1 MSRITDYMSAYDVA
15 EWLYEDATDAEF
27 AETFVLLDI
36 MKHGKIENGLSKEQM
51 LNANT
56 KRITEE
62 LKSGLDEILPINSE
76 CDTDAW
82 WKK

>member
-1 MSRITDYMSAYDVA
+1 MSAYDVA
-15 EWLYEDATDAEF
+15 EWLYEHATDEEF

-36 MKHGKIENGLSKEQM
+36 MKHGKIENGLSKTQM
-51 LNANT
+51 LKANT
-56 KRITEE
+56 KRISEE
-62 LKSGLDEILPINSE
+62 LKSSLDEILPINSE

>member
-1 MSRITDYMSAYDVA
+1 MSKFTDYMSAYDIA
-15 EWLYEDATDAEF
+15 EWLYEHATDEEF

-36 MKHGKIENGLSKEQM
+36 MKHGKIENGLSKTQM
-51 LNANT
+51 LKANT
-56 KRITEE
+56 KRISEE
-62 LKSGLDEILPINSE
+62 LKSSLDEILPINSE